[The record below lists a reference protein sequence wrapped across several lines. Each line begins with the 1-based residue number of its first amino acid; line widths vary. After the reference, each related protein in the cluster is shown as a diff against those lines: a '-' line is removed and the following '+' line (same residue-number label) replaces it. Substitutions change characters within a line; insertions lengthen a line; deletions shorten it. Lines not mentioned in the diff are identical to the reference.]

1 MLVAKGSLV
10 NSASAAFL
18 RMGASPSIPHHIAE
32 RGGGSTNNRVERPA
46 CGANLLLTSL
56 LLIDVQRRSI
66 NPGHTSA
73 NTEVSARNLHLVW
86 HDSAN
91 SVTSRPFRLTKEKEM
106 RRLSITL
113 LTLLALASVTL
124 FVALAQS
131 PHFLK
136 ASFGTLSN
144 TTGCVDVNFKAAGFG
159 NEATT
164 GSVKI
169 TATVSATWACK
180 NRGQQCPNAAN
191 KQTTTETI
199 DVTKSFAVR
208 NGQITDSFT
217 ICPSNPGNFCPG
229 GQTVVL
235 DSVTY
240 TNVRL
245 TIPDTGDIIVVGDK
259 QSGDLFP
266 NCP

>member
-1 MLVAKGSLV
+1 
-10 NSASAAFL
+10 
-18 RMGASPSIPHHIAE
+18 
-32 RGGGSTNNRVERPA
+32 
-46 CGANLLLTSL
+46 
-56 LLIDVQRRSI
+56 
-66 NPGHTSA
+66 
-73 NTEVSARNLHLVW
+73 
-86 HDSAN
+86 
-91 SVTSRPFRLTKEKEM
+91 M
-106 RRLSITL
+106 RRIGITL

-159 NEATT
+159 NDATT
-164 GSVKI
+164 GSVRI

-208 NGQITDSFT
+208 NGQITDSFN

>member
-1 MLVAKGSLV
+1 
-10 NSASAAFL
+10 
-18 RMGASPSIPHHIAE
+18 
-32 RGGGSTNNRVERPA
+32 
-46 CGANLLLTSL
+46 
-56 LLIDVQRRSI
+56 
-66 NPGHTSA
+66 
-73 NTEVSARNLHLVW
+73 
-86 HDSAN
+86 
-91 SVTSRPFRLTKEKEM
+91 M
-106 RRLSITL
+106 RRTTITL
-113 LTLLALASVTL
+113 LTLLALASLTL
-124 FVALAQS
+124 WVALAQS

-159 NEATT
+159 NDATT
-164 GSVKI
+164 GSVRI
-169 TATVSATWACK
+169 TATVTATWACR

-199 DVTKSFAVR
+199 DLTRSFAVR

-229 GQTVVL
+229 GQNVVL

-240 TNVRL
+240 TNVTL
-245 TIPDTGDIIVVGDK
+245 TIPDTGDTRNLGNKD
-259 QSGDLFP
+259 SGNLFP